1 MIEYKIGDLLK
12 DCTAPFLVHQV
23 NCMGIMGGGIAAQI
37 REQNPKVYEDYA
49 KLCSKQRH
57 VGELLGC
64 TQVLEVDNFDPTENC
79 QYIINCFAQERV
91 SNSSKMT
98 SYDALDECFTG
109 VHKYCNEV
117 FPLGCTIGIPYK
129 IGCGLGGG
137 NWRIVEAIITKNFPP
152 SCNVNVEIWV
162 LPEFEYEVEV
172 L

>member
-37 REQNPKVYEDYA
+37 REQNPKLCESYV
-49 KLCSKQRH
+49 KLCNKQKF

-64 TQVLEVDNFDPTENC
+64 NQVLEIDDFDPKENC
-79 QYIINCFAQERV
+79 QYIINCFAQENV

-98 SYDALDECFTG
+98 SYDALDECMIG
-109 VHKYCNEV
+109 VRKYCNEV
-117 FPLGCTIGIPYK
+117 FPLGCNIGIPYK

-137 NWRIVEAIITKNFPP
+137 DWKIVEAIIAKNFPP
-152 SCNVNVEIWV
+152 SGNINVEIWV